1 MYTSLPIVTVPLL
14 VWPLTYSV
22 LVSCARI
29 FTLADRHT
37 LSPIVISQGNNPL
50 NRTTNTTIDRVS
62 VNAVADEN
70 LIKENRELDINNIEL
85 VGQTL
90 EDEIGN
96 NPKEETPIPVD
107 DSISVL
113 SSDLAEQLGDL
124 ADIQSDMADFIN
136 QGRNDS
142 GIINC

>member
-1 MYTSLPIVTVPLL
+1 MTAVEM
-14 VWPLTYSV
+14 
-22 LVSCARI
+22 
-29 FTLADRHT
+29 ADIET
-37 LSPIVISQGNNPL
+37 
-50 NRTTNTTIDRVS
+50 
-62 VNAVADEN
+62 DEN

-113 SSDLAEQLGDL
+113 SSDLAEQLEDL

-142 GIINC
+142 GIIKC

>member
-1 MYTSLPIVTVPLL
+1 MTAVEM
-14 VWPLTYSV
+14 
-22 LVSCARI
+22 
-29 FTLADRHT
+29 ADIET
-37 LSPIVISQGNNPL
+37 
-50 NRTTNTTIDRVS
+50 
-62 VNAVADEN
+62 DEN

-96 NPKEETPIPVD
+96 NPKEENPIPID
-107 DSISVL
+107 DVISVL
-113 SSDLAEQLGDL
+113 SSDLAEQLGNL

-142 GIINC
+142 GIIKC

>member
-1 MYTSLPIVTVPLL
+1 MTAIEM
-14 VWPLTYSV
+14 
-22 LVSCARI
+22 
-29 FTLADRHT
+29 ADIET
-37 LSPIVISQGNNPL
+37 
-50 NRTTNTTIDRVS
+50 
-62 VNAVADEN
+62 DEN

-90 EDEIGN
+90 EDETGN
-96 NPKEETPIPVD
+96 NPKEDTPIPVD
-107 DSISVL
+107 NSISVL

-136 QGRNDS
+136 QGRNNS

>member
-1 MYTSLPIVTVPLL
+1 MTAIEM
-14 VWPLTYSV
+14 
-22 LVSCARI
+22 
-29 FTLADRHT
+29 ADIET
-37 LSPIVISQGNNPL
+37 
-50 NRTTNTTIDRVS
+50 
-62 VNAVADEN
+62 DEN

-124 ADIQSDMADFIN
+124 ADIQSDMEDFIN

-142 GIINC
+142 GIIKC

>member
-1 MYTSLPIVTVPLL
+1 MTAVEM
-14 VWPLTYSV
+14 
-22 LVSCARI
+22 
-29 FTLADRHT
+29 ADIET
-37 LSPIVISQGNNPL
+37 
-50 NRTTNTTIDRVS
+50 
-62 VNAVADEN
+62 DEN

-107 DSISVL
+107 DDISVL

>member
-1 MYTSLPIVTVPLL
+1 MTAVEM
-14 VWPLTYSV
+14 
-22 LVSCARI
+22 
-29 FTLADRHT
+29 ADIET
-37 LSPIVISQGNNPL
+37 
-50 NRTTNTTIDRVS
+50 
-62 VNAVADEN
+62 DEN

-90 EDEIGN
+90 EDETGN
-96 NPKEETPIPVD
+96 NPKEDTPIPVD

-113 SSDLAEQLGDL
+113 SSDLADQLGDL
-124 ADIQSDMADFIN
+124 ASIQSDMADFIN

>member
-1 MYTSLPIVTVPLL
+1 MTAVEM
-14 VWPLTYSV
+14 
-22 LVSCARI
+22 
-29 FTLADRHT
+29 ADIET
-37 LSPIVISQGNNPL
+37 
-50 NRTTNTTIDRVS
+50 
-62 VNAVADEN
+62 DEN

-142 GIINC
+142 GIIKC

>member
-1 MYTSLPIVTVPLL
+1 MTAVEM
-14 VWPLTYSV
+14 
-22 LVSCARI
+22 
-29 FTLADRHT
+29 ADIET
-37 LSPIVISQGNNPL
+37 
-50 NRTTNTTIDRVS
+50 
-62 VNAVADEN
+62 DEN

-85 VGQTL
+85 VGQTF
-90 EDEIGN
+90 EDETGN

-107 DSISVL
+107 DGISVL

-142 GIINC
+142 GIIKC